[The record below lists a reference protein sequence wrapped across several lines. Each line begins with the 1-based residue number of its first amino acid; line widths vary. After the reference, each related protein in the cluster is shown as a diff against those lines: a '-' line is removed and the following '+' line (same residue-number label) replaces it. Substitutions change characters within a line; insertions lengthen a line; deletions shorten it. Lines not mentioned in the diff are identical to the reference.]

1 MLDIWMSSIARAGGI
16 ETAPGD
22 FAVGRSAPVTAA
34 PPEPQAE
41 PRPDGRL
48 VKVARWVEARLASP
62 NGHCEA

>member
-16 ETAPGD
+16 ETPPSD
-22 FAVGRSAPVTAA
+22 FAMGRSARVTAV

-48 VKVARWVEARLASP
+48 VKIARWLEARLASP
-62 NGHCEA
+62 DSHCEA